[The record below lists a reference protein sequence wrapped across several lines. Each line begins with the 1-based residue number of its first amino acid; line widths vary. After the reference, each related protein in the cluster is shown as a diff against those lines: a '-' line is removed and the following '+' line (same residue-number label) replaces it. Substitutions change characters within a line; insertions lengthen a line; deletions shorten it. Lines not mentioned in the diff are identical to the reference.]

1 MSLSCLRGD
10 GSHYTQLPL
19 ICLPIRILHFALN
32 LKTTLQ
38 VHKQD
43 LPRIRKDG
51 SLGRMRTSLCVS
63 GSMTVEAALV
73 LPWLIIALAA
83 LLFLFSAVRV
93 RVDVQGAMKSAGE
106 KWVQTDLAP
115 SAMLVGSWTRE
126 ELAAG
131 GADTSCLV
139 GDISL
144 MGTWL
149 SAEEL
154 SLRVSYRL
162 GVPWL
167 SEDLLSFRTTQHTG
181 FRQWVGS
188 GELLNGEGAEP
199 VHYVYVTPYGTV
211 YHESSSCP
219 YLALTVQ
226 SVSREEAALLRS
238 DNGARYYP
246 CESCG
251 FRYDTDSV
259 YITEYGNRY
268 HTDRHCRG
276 LKRQIEHIPL
286 SEAEGLPPCSKCG
299 SGHHE

>member
-1 MSLSCLRGD
+1 MLLSCLRNKIRNRV
-10 GSHYTQLPL
+10 QFLLILLPL
-19 ICLPIRILHFALN
+19 FKLHFALN

-43 LPRIRKDG
+43 RPRIRKDG
-51 SLGRMRTSLCVS
+51 ISGRMRASLCVP

-73 LPWLIIALAA
+73 LPWLIIGLAA
-83 LLFLFSAVRV
+83 VLFLFSAVRV
-93 RVDVQGAMKSAGE
+93 RVDVQGAMKAAGE
-106 KWVQTDLAP
+106 KWVETDLAA
-115 SAMLVGSWTRE
+115 SAVLVGGWTRE
-126 ELAAG
+126 ELEAN
-131 GADTSCLV
+131 GADLSPMT

-149 SAEEL
+149 TDDEL

-162 GVPWL
+162 GVPWI
-167 SEDLLSFRTTQHTG
+167 SEDLLSFRTVQRTE
-181 FRQWVGS
+181 FRRWIGS
-188 GELLNGEGAEP
+188 GELLAGESAEP

-219 YLALTVQ
+219 YLALTIQ
-226 SVSREEAALLRS
+226 CVSREEAALLRS

-251 FRYDTDSV
+251 FRYETDMV

-268 HTDRHCRG
+268 HTDRHCRN
-276 LKRQIEHIPL
+276 LKRQVEHVPL
-286 SEAEGLPPCSKCG
+286 DEAGGLPPCSKCG
-299 SGHHE
+299 GTHHE